1 MSETEIFDVAVIGG
15 GIMGCTTALW
25 LARGGMRCA
34 VVERGGLCM
43 EASGRNAGTLT
54 MMFTRAALIPYAM
67 RGRELWQD
75 APNWLGKDV
84 GFQSKPGL
92 GLALSEADGEKLRAE
107 TEERREAGAPIE
119 IIGANRAR
127 EIEPAISDRPELAAY
142 CPVDGY
148 AYSYRIGVA
157 YRRALL
163 ADGVALREGH
173 AVEGI
178 ERDGQG
184 FTVAT
189 GTGAVKARR
198 IVLAGGVWLGKMAD
212 WFGLD
217 MPIICRVNQGTITE
231 RLPPILN
238 TVIEVFG
245 HLSLKQAAN
254 GTALIGSVLHWIN
267 DAERAAEQID
277 QGRLVRNLSEVVGTA
292 TSVIPALAAGRV
304 VRTWTGLEAYAPDN
318 QPVIGP
324 LPGVPDAY
332 AIGAMRSGFTAGPFI
347 GKLMADTLLGRV
359 PEMPIFEPAFDPA
372 RLLGMEGGKEA
383 LAKLAFA

>member
-1 MSETEIFDVAVIGG
+1 MSGTETFDVVVIGG

-34 VVERGGLCM
+34 LVERGGLCM

-75 APNWLGKDV
+75 APNWLGRDV
-84 GFQSKPGL
+84 GFQSTPGL
-92 GLALSEADGEKLRAE
+92 GLALNEADGERLRAE

-127 EIEPAISDRPELAAY
+127 EIEPAISDRPVLAAY
-142 CPVDGY
+142 CPIDGY
-148 AYSYRIGVA
+148 AYSYRIGAA
-157 YRRALL
+157 YRRALV
-163 ADGVALREGH
+163 ADGVTLHEGH

-178 ERDGQG
+178 EPDGQG
-184 FTVAT
+184 FTIAT
-189 GTGAVKARR
+189 GAGTVKARR
-198 IVLAGGVWLGKMAD
+198 IVLAGGVWLDKMAA

-245 HLSLKQAAN
+245 HLSLKQAIN
-254 GTALIGSVLHWIN
+254 GTALIGTVLHWID

-277 QGRLVRNLSEVVGTA
+277 QERLVKNMTKVVGTA
-292 TSVIPALAAGRV
+292 ASVIPALAVGRA

-324 LPGVPDAY
+324 VPGVPDAY
-332 AIGAMRSGFTAGPFI
+332 IIGAMRSGFTAGPFM
-347 GKLMADTLLGRV
+347 GKLLADTLLGSV
-359 PEMPIFEPAFDPA
+359 PEMPIFDAAFDPA
-372 RLLGMEGGKEA
+372 RLLGMKGGEEA

>member
-1 MSETEIFDVAVIGG
+1 MSDSETFDVAVIGG

-25 LARGGMRCA
+25 LARGGMLCA
-34 VVERGGLCM
+34 LIERGGLCM

-54 MMFTRAALIPYAM
+54 LMFTRADLIPYAM

-84 GFQSKPGL
+84 GFHSKPGL
-92 GLALSEADGEKLRAE
+92 GLALSEADGEKLLAE

-127 EIEPAISDRPELAAY
+127 EIEPAISNRPVLAAY

-157 YRRALL
+157 YRCALL
-163 ADGVALREGH
+163 ADGVALREGR
-173 AVEGI
+173 AVESI

-184 FTVAT
+184 FTIAT
-189 GTGAVKARR
+189 GAGAVKARR

-231 RLPPILN
+231 RLPPILS

-254 GTALIGSVLHWIN
+254 GTALIGTVLHWIE

-277 QGRLVRNLSEVVGTA
+277 QERLVKNLTTVIGTA

-324 LPGVPDAY
+324 LPGVADAY
-332 AIGAMRSGFTAGPFI
+332 VIGAMRSGFTAGPFM
-347 GKLMADTLLGRV
+347 GRLLADTLLGRA

-372 RLLGMEGGKEA
+372 RLLGMEGSEDA
-383 LAKLAFA
+383 LAKLTFA